1 MVMKTVR
8 IDLGDPEGLT
18 LDALTGGIEAR
29 VAIKTVSVDAVHLN
43 GTQYSPEVGS
53 PSSILFPTFEN
64 QTVVDGTYLPT
75 VKPTLYRITVENGD
89 IIELYLVRWDFRDNR
104 YHRLRPERTR
114 VTLELLDRYPRKWPV
129 DNLFVSASVQL
140 EDR

>member
-43 GTQYSPEVGS
+43 GTQYLPEVGS

-64 QTVVDGTYLPT
+64 QTVADGTYLPT
-75 VKPTLYRITVENGD
+75 VKPTLYRIAVENGD
-89 IIELYLVRWDFRDNR
+89 VIELYLVRWDFRDNR